1 MTKSDR
7 AQSVRDGWWH
17 MDENDAEIISER
29 AIRAARS
36 EKEMRELYALIDAQR
51 RARERRDRGED

>member
-7 AQSVRDGWWH
+7 RQAVMDGWH
-17 MDENDAEIISER
+17 HFTTEDAEIVSEQ

-36 EKEMRELYALIDAQR
+36 DVERRELYALIDAQR
-51 RARERRDRGED
+51 QARERRDRGED